1 MKRTIT
7 FAFILAAFGTFAA
20 AQEEVPLEPKPPNAA
35 QGKMI
40 VADAVRT
47 AQKLDEVEAKLKE
60 ADARLVTTQASID
73 AHNAV
78 HPSGT
83 CIAPADS
90 PNACDG
96 WVAAAGQ
103 LNTAKAEFLREREKQ
118 RFRKAELR
126 GHLSMRLARLR
137 MMALLEGLTEWE
149 REVVACSK
157 LGKDADR
164 GCLIAAWE
172 RHP

>member
-1 MKRTIT
+1 MVTQSSIT
-7 FAFILAAFGTFAA
+7 
-20 AQEEVPLEPKPPNAA
+20 
-35 QGKMI
+35 
-40 VADAVRT
+40 
-47 AQKLDEVEAKLKE
+47 
-60 ADARLVTTQASID
+60 

-78 HPSGT
+78 HPSGSCT
-83 CIAPADS
+83 FTEQN

-96 WVAAAGQ
+96 WIAEAGV
-103 LNTAKAEFLREREKQ
+103 LNTRKADLAKEREKQ

-126 GHLSMRLARLR
+126 GHLSMRLVRLR
-137 MMALLEGLTEWE
+137 MMALLDGLTEWE

-157 LGKDADR
+157 LGRDADR